1 MGYALEEFMDH
12 LMQEEY
18 TENTLSKYRRD
29 LSRFLEYQGDQP
41 MTKELVIRYKK
52 SLLLH
57 YRAASVNSML
67 AAVNHYLEYA
77 GYSACKVHTVRI
89 QKKIYTE
96 DDRILTRK
104 EYARLL
110 QSCSDPRTQL
120 IMETL
125 CSTGIRVSELH
136 YITVENYRKKMIKV
150 YNKGK
155 ERVVFLP
162 DRLIAH
168 LRRYVKKRKITS
180 GEIFISRTGK
190 RLDRTAIWRMMKRL
204 CAKAG
209 VDQKKV
215 FPHNL
220 RHLFATTYYRM
231 KKDISKLADLLGHSS
246 IETTRIYIL
255 ESSRSHYQDLEN
267 MHLVI

>member
-1 MGYALEEFMDH
+1 MGYALEAFMDH

-29 LSRFLEYQGDQP
+29 LSRSLEYQGGQP
-41 MTKELVIRYKK
+41 MTEELGLRYKK

-120 IMETL
+120 IMEIL

-136 YITVENYRKKMIKV
+136 YITVENYRKKDDQGIQQ
-150 YNKGK
+150 
-155 ERVVFLP
+155 
-162 DRLIAH
+162 
-168 LRRYVKKRKITS
+168 
-180 GEIFISRTGK
+180 GK
-190 RLDRTAIWRMMKRL
+190 RTCGIFAGSADCPPASLCKKEEDHQWGDLHQQDR
-204 CAKAG
+204 KALG
-209 VDQKKV
+209 S
-215 FPHNL
+215 
-220 RHLFATTYYRM
+220 YRN
-231 KKDISKLADLLGHSS
+231 LADD
-246 IETTRIYIL
+246 ETLVRKGR
-255 ESSRSHYQDLEN
+255 SRPEKS
-267 MHLVI
+267 VPA

>member
-1 MGYALEEFMDH
+1 M
-12 LMQEEY
+12 
-18 TENTLSKYRRD
+18 
-29 LSRFLEYQGDQP
+29 
-41 MTKELVIRYKK
+41 
-52 SLLLH
+52 
-57 YRAASVNSML
+57 
-67 AAVNHYLEYA
+67 NHYLEYA
-77 GYSACKVHTVRI
+77 GYSACKVHMVRI

-168 LRRYVKKRKITS
+168 LRRYIKKRKITS

-215 FPHNL
+215 
-220 RHLFATTYYRM
+220 
-231 KKDISKLADLLGHSS
+231 
-246 IETTRIYIL
+246 
-255 ESSRSHYQDLEN
+255 
-267 MHLVI
+267 

>member
-1 MGYALEEFMDH
+1 M
-12 LMQEEY
+12 
-18 TENTLSKYRRD
+18 
-29 LSRFLEYQGDQP
+29 
-41 MTKELVIRYKK
+41 
-52 SLLLH
+52 
-57 YRAASVNSML
+57 
-67 AAVNHYLEYA
+67 NHYLEYA
-77 GYSACKVHTVRI
+77 GYSACKVHMVRI

-168 LRRYVKKRKITS
+168 LRRYIKRGRSPVGDLHQQDRKALGSHRDLADDETIVRK
-180 GEIFISRTGK
+180 GRSRPE
-190 RLDRTAIWRMMKRL
+190 
-204 CAKAG
+204 
-209 VDQKKV
+209 KV
-215 FPHNL
+215 E
-220 RHLFATTYYRM
+220 M
-231 KKDISKLADLLGHSS
+231 KK
-246 IETTRIYIL
+246 
-255 ESSRSHYQDLEN
+255 
-267 MHLVI
+267 